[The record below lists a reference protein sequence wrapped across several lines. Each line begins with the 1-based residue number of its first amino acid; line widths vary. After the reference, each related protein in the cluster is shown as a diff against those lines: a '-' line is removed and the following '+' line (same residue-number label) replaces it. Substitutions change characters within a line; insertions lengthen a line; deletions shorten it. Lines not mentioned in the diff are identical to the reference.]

1 MCSALVG
8 SISRC
13 DWDLCWPSEQE
24 HMTPFVQSP
33 KPHTSHLPFF
43 SFLQVWKNVLA
54 PCSLADT
61 GAHPFLP
68 NIWVNPCLCH
78 CIEGKGWEFWSRRSE
93 ARGYQGRCKAGANTF
108 QTLFGTR
115 LSRWCVGNEHEWV
128 GRTAYASSLQ
138 ATNRANKCS
147 R

>member
-13 DWDLCWPSEQE
+13 DWGLCWPSGQE
-24 HMTPFVQSP
+24 HMAPFVHSP
-33 KPHTSHLPFF
+33 KPHTSHLPFL

-61 GAHPFLP
+61 GAHPFLQTFELTLAFVIVQKERAG
-68 NIWVNPCLCH
+68 NF
-78 CIEGKGWEFWSRRSE
+78 GAGDRKRE
-93 ARGYQGRCKAGANTF
+93 ATKAGCKAGANTF

-115 LSRWCVGNEHEWV
+115 LSPGYVGNEYERV